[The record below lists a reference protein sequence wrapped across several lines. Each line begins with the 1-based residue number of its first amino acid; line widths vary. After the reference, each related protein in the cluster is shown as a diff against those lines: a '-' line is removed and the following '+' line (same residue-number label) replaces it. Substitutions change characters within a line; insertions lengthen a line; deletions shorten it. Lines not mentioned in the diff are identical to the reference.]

1 MTTNTTE
8 QHTTSGS
15 EHYQGRVKWFNN
27 KAGYGFITVTGG
39 SSFDG
44 DVFVHHSSLSVSE
57 EQYKYLVQGE
67 YVEFEL
73 SRVDG
78 GQHEWQASNVRGCN
92 GGKLMC
98 ETRREVRSART
109 SHSAR
114 SDDDHDYHAT
124 SGRNSYASV
133 ARRSEDA
140 SGEARPTRRARPSAS
155 DSRPRH
161 SQDDVRSE
169 RHAPV
174 RYAGQGPR
182 GDGVEWMLVRR
193 NPPRSSQQQPRQQRS
208 RPRPRQQPSEQSE
221 QV

>member
-1 MTTNTTE
+1 MTTSTSE

-27 KAGYGFITVTGG
+27 KAGYGFITVTG
-39 SSFDG
+39 SPVDG

-73 SRVDG
+73 ARVDG

-109 SHSAR
+109 SHSTR
-114 SDDDHDYHAT
+114 SDEDYEQRT
-124 SGRNSYASV
+124 GSSGRPSYAAAS
-133 ARRSEDA
+133 RRSEDA
-140 SGEARPTRRARPSAS
+140 RSETRPVRRTRQPTN
-155 DSRPRH
+155 DTRPRH
-161 SQDDVRSE
+161 SQDE

-193 NPPRSSQQQPRQQRS
+193 TPPRSSHQQQSRPRQQR
-208 RPRPRQQPSEQSE
+208 PRPHQQPSEQE
-221 QV
+221 QD